1 MADSRDYPPQVE
13 GRRQLGLGDGE
24 ADGEPRG
31 DPDGDADGEPLG
43 EGELDGDGLGE
54 CRGDGDESAA
64 GAAGCGSGG
73 AGGVA
78 SDSSTIITSTIAPT
92 AADMASV
99 SDPRDGQRPVLC
111 AELRYARLIGVR
123 WMPSAAAPAHG
134 PLARPPPGTGA
145 ATRALRSRSRAP

>member
-1 MADSRDYPPQVE
+1 MSRHEARISWPRRPRP
-13 GRRQLGLGDGE
+13 RRQWGLGDGGAE
-24 ADGEPRG
+24 
-31 DPDGDADGEPLG
+31 GEPLG
-43 EGELDGDGLGE
+43 EGEPDGEGFGEGCDGA
-54 CRGDGDESAA
+54 DEGA
-64 GAAGCGSGG
+64 GAAADCGSGG

-78 SDSSTIITSTIAPT
+78 SDSSTISTSTIAPT

-134 PLARPPPGTGA
+134 PLA
-145 ATRALRSRSRAP
+145 